1 MCRLWSAAMAHVA
14 DACLEGFARCKR
26 ASLEGR
32 AGMSLD
38 LQVRIAAA

>member
-1 MCRLWSAAMAHVA
+1 MAHVA